1 MNSLALVFPGQGS
14 QFVGM
19 GKALAEAFDEA
30 RSVFQEADEIL
41 GFDLSRLCFEGPQDK
56 LTDTINAQ
64 PALLVVS
71 IATLKAI
78 ESQGIQLPDPA
89 YVAGHSM
96 GEYSAL
102 VRAGSL
108 SFEDGLKLVR
118 ERGKQ
123 MKLAGERNPGGMA
136 AIIALSEEKIE
147 EACAT
152 ASEQTGRPVQIA
164 NYNCPGQVVISGDK
178 TALERAMEIARENGA
193 KRVIPLAV
201 SIAAHSPLML
211 SAASALAETIE
222 RTDIKPARIPVVA
235 NVSAA
240 PMADPDE
247 IRQELISQLTAS
259 VRWTESVEWMIGQGV
274 DTFVEIGAGNVLS
287 GLIRRINRKVKTLSV
302 GDPEGMEKLAE
313 LLNSREQ

>member
-71 IATLKAI
+71 IATMKAI

>member
-71 IATLKAI
+71 IATMKAI

-240 PMADPDE
+240 PMTDPDE

>member
-136 AIIALSEEKIE
+136 AIIALSEEKTE